1 MMKMTRTAG
10 RLATIAV
17 LVAMMQ
23 GASARAGGYT
33 FVTLDDPN
41 ADHGTFAAGINDAG
55 AVVGHFVVG
64 LTNEGFLYQ
73 NGQYTTIQ
81 VNGLNATLTSINN
94 AGTIAGFYSDA
105 AGIHGFT
112 LTSGGTVTTID
123 DPNAVNGTEVTGI
136 NNKGDV
142 VGFYYDSAVTAHG
155 FSLINGVFKTI
166 DYSGAGTGPG
176 AGTFAQGINDSD
188 LIVGGVIGGTSGGIG
203 FTYNGTNFTKVRV
216 SGAIS
221 TFAGGIND
229 AKALV
234 GYFNDSSGQ
243 HGFVDNGGQFTTLD
257 APGNNLSTRAFGI
270 NASGTVVGYYLD
282 SNFHAHG
289 FVATPAAVPEPGT
302 LTLAAIAAA
311 SLLAARL
318 GRAERHRV

>member
-1 MMKMTRTAG
+1 
-10 RLATIAV
+10 V
-17 LVAMMQ
+17 LVTMMQ
-23 GASARAGGYT
+23 GGTSRAGGYT

-94 AGTIAGFYSDA
+94 AGTMAGFYSDA
-105 AGIHGFT
+105 AGLHGFT

-142 VGFYYDSAVTAHG
+142 VGFYYDSAFTAHG
-155 FSLINGVFKTI
+155 FSLINGAFKTI
-166 DYSGAGTGPG
+166 DYSGAGTGAG
-176 AGTFAQGINDSD
+176 AGTFAQGINGSD
-188 LIVGGVIGGTSGGIG
+188 LIVGGVIGGISGGIG
-203 FTYNGTNFTKVRV
+203 FAYNGTSFTKVTV
-216 SGAIS
+216 PGATS
-221 TFAGGIND
+221 TFGGGIND
-229 AKALV
+229 AGSLV

-243 HGFVDNGGQFTTLD
+243 HGFVDMGGQFTTLD
-257 APGNNLSTRAFGI
+257 APGTNLSTRASGI

-282 SNFHAHG
+282 ANFHAHG
-289 FVATPAAVPEPGT
+289 FVATAAVPEPGT
-302 LTLAAIAAA
+302 LTLATIAAM

-318 GRAERHRV
+318 SLAARRRE